1 MLCFEKKKNKHNN
14 KTTKKAQVL
23 YFTLV
28 RRENGGQLVNVIKS
42 ASKKLK
48 ISMCEK
54 NLKQGAWFYI

>member
-1 MLCFEKKKNKHNN
+1 MLCFKTTKHNNN

-28 RRENGGQLVNVIKS
+28 RREDGGQLVNVIKS

-54 NLKQGAWFYI
+54 NLKQ